1 MYGARR
7 AIFPG
12 IIIGS
17 LAIIFLTGMVA
28 RPLSL
33 VEAQNKSLSAVE
45 FSQQNADQSA
55 QPAQPADMQDAIPCT
70 LPGNFPAS
78 VRQWCAVI
86 ESSAQQN
93 GLEAKLIASVMLQE
107 SVGDAQA
114 VSRSGAIGLMQVM
127 PRDGQAAT
135 FMCINGPC
143 FADRPSMQELF
154 EPHFNVAYGSQL
166 LAGLIQTNGS
176 VREGLRAY
184 GPRDSGYTYADL
196 VLQHYNNY

>member
-28 RPLSL
+28 RPLAL
-33 VEAQNKSLSAVE
+33 VQAQNNNLTAVQ
-45 FSQQNADQSA
+45 FSQQNAA
-55 QPAQPADMQDAIPCT
+55 QPAKPAAMQDAITCT

-78 VRQWCAVI
+78 VRQWCAII
-86 ESSAQQN
+86 ENSARQN
-93 GLEAKLIASVMLQE
+93 GLEPKLIAAVMLQE

-154 EPHFNVAYGSQL
+154 DPHFNVSYGTQL

-196 VLQHYNNY
+196 VLQHYNSY

>member
-12 IIIGS
+12 FIIGS
-17 LAIIFLTGMVA
+17 LAVIFLTGMVA
-28 RPLSL
+28 RPQTEGDVLL
-33 VEAQNKSLSAVE
+33 NILQPVI
-45 FSQQNADQSA
+45 QNAA
-55 QPAQPADMQDAIPCT
+55 AEPAQPADMQDAIACT
-70 LPGNFPAS
+70 LPGNFPSS
-78 VRQWCAVI
+78 VRQWCAFI
-86 ESSAQQN
+86 ESSARQT
-93 GLEAKLIASVMLQE
+93 GLEPRLIAAVILQE
-107 SVGDAQA
+107 SVGDPQA

-154 EPHFNVAYGSQL
+154 NPQFNVSYGSQL
-166 LAGLIQTNGS
+166 LADLIQRNGS

-184 GPRDSGYTYADL
+184 GPRDSGYSYADL
-196 VLQHYNNY
+196 VLQHYNSY

>member
-12 IIIGS
+12 FIIGS
-17 LAIIFLTGMVA
+17 LAVIFLTGMVA
-28 RPLSL
+28 RPQTEGDLL
-33 VEAQNKSLSAVE
+33 LNILQPVI
-45 FSQQNADQSA
+45 QNAA
-55 QPAQPADMQDAIPCT
+55 PQPAQPADMQDAIACT
-70 LPGNFPAS
+70 LPGNFPDS

-86 ESSAQQN
+86 ESSAQQT
-93 GLEAKLIASVMLQE
+93 GLEPKLIAAVILQE
-107 SVGDAQA
+107 SVGNPQA

-154 EPHFNVAYGSQL
+154 NPQFNVTYGSQL
-166 LAGLIQTNGS
+166 LADLIQRNGS

-196 VLQHYNNY
+196 VLQHYNSY

>member
-1 MYGARR
+1 MFGARK
-7 AIFPG
+7 AILPG

-28 RPLSL
+28 RPLTI
-33 VEAQNKSLSAVE
+33 VHAQTSATNAAA
-45 FSQQNADQSA
+45 FSQQNAV
-55 QPAQPADMQDAIPCT
+55 QPAQPADMQEAVTCT
-70 LPGNFPAS
+70 LPTSFPNT
-78 VRQWCAVI
+78 VRQWCALI
-86 ESSAQQN
+86 ETSARQN
-93 GLEAKLIASVMLQE
+93 GLEPKLVAAVILQE
-107 SVGDAQA
+107 SVGDSQA

-127 PRDGQAAT
+127 PRDGQAST

-154 EPHFNVAYGSQL
+154 DPQFNVAYGTQL
-166 LAGLIQTNGS
+166 LANLIQTNGS

-196 VLQHYNNY
+196 VLQHYNTY

>member
-12 IIIGS
+12 FILGS

-28 RPLSL
+28 RPQTEGQGFENVLQPI
-33 VEAQNKSLSAVE
+33 VQGAA
-45 FSQQNADQSA
+45 A
-55 QPAQPADMQDAIPCT
+55 QPAQPDQPADMQDAIACS
-70 LPGNFPAS
+70 LPVNFPAS

-86 ESSAQQN
+86 ESSARQN
-93 GLEAKLIASVMLQE
+93 GLEPKLIAAVMLQE
-107 SVGDAQA
+107 SVGDPQA

-154 EPHFNVAYGSQL
+154 NPQFNVAYGTQL

-196 VLQHYNNY
+196 VLRHYNTY

>member
-28 RPLSL
+28 LPQT
-33 VEAQNKSLSAVE
+33 EPQTQGIFQNVLQPVV
-45 FSQQNADQSA
+45 QNAAA
-55 QPAQPADMQDAIPCT
+55 QPAQPADMQDAIACT
-70 LPGNFPAS
+70 LPANFPAS

-86 ESSAQQN
+86 ENSARQN
-93 GLEAKLIASVMLQE
+93 GLEPKLVAAVMLQE
-107 SVGDAQA
+107 SVGDPQA

-154 EPHFNVAYGSQL
+154 DPHFNVAYGTQL

-176 VREGLRAY
+176 VREGLRSY

-196 VLQHYNNY
+196 VLQHYNSY

>member
-12 IIIGS
+12 FILGS

-28 RPLSL
+28 RPQTGGQGMQSILQPL
-33 VEAQNKSLSAVE
+33 AQSA
-45 FSQQNADQSA
+45 AA
-55 QPAQPADMQDAIPCT
+55 QPAQSENMQDAIACT

-86 ESSAQQN
+86 ENSARQN
-93 GLEAKLIASVMLQE
+93 GLEPKLVAAVILQE
-107 SVGDAQA
+107 SVGDPQA

-127 PRDGQAAT
+127 PRDGQAAA
-135 FMCINGPC
+135 FMCVNGPC

-154 EPHFNVAYGSQL
+154 NPQFNVAYGSQL

-184 GPRDSGYTYADL
+184 GPRDSGYTYADI
-196 VLQHYNNY
+196 VLQHYNSY

>member
-1 MYGARR
+1 MNGPTK

-12 IIIGS
+12 FIIGS

-28 RPLSL
+28 RPQTDNQ
-33 VEAQNKSLSAVE
+33 AQGVSWNIPQPSM
-45 FSQQNADQSA
+45 QNAA
-55 QPAQPADMQDAIPCT
+55 QPAQPADMQDAIACT
-70 LPGNFPAS
+70 LPANFPAS
-78 VRQWCAVI
+78 VRQWCAII
-86 ESSAQQN
+86 ESSARQN
-93 GLEAKLIASVMLQE
+93 GLDPKLIASVMLQE
-107 SVGDAQA
+107 SVGDPQA
-114 VSRSGAIGLMQVM
+114 ISRSGAIGLMQVM

-154 EPHFNVAYGSQL
+154 DPQFNVSYATQL

-176 VREGLRAY
+176 IREGLRAY

-196 VLQHYNNY
+196 VLQHYNSY

>member
-1 MYGARR
+1 MYDARK

-28 RPLSL
+28 RPQTA
-33 VEAQNKSLSAVE
+33 AQ
-45 FSQQNADQSA
+45 A
-55 QPAQPADMQDAIPCT
+55 QTPLLNPARPAPPAEMQDAIDCT
-70 LPGNFPAS
+70 LPVNFPS
-78 VRQWCAVI
+78 TVRQWCAII
-86 ESSAQQN
+86 ETSALQN
-93 GLEAKLIASVMLQE
+93 GLDPRLIAAVMLQE
-107 SVGDAQA
+107 SRGDPQA

-127 PRDGQAAT
+127 PRDGLAAS

-154 EPHFNVAYGSQL
+154 HPQFNVFYGSQL
-166 LAGLIQTNGS
+166 LASLIQRNGS
-176 VREGLRAY
+176 VREGLRSY

-196 VLQHYNNY
+196 VLQIYNSY